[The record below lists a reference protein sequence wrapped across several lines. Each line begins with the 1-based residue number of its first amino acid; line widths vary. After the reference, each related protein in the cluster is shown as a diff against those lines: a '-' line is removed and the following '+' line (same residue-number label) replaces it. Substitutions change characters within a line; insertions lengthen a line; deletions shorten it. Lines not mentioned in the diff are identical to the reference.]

1 MRQKLKRVTSF
12 VLAVTLCV
20 TLNINPIAGLISEI
34 LRTKFVH
41 KLGVI
46 GDNIVYVLSNTE
58 LRNVDV
64 VFADEEGPTDVE
76 VVNTPTVNIGTAN
89 GIIDAINS
97 LADTNSNNHAA
108 TQQHID
114 ASAENIVAGIDI
126 MNRALNK
133 TINDCTDRIIKQMIE
148 DTDRI
153 VEAIRA
159 AQHEYKVCYL
169 YSINNQNDQMLW
181 RPTLEELPGA
191 DVLPYI
197 TTGYSNVYS
206 GFWNTGIDNTTNRG
220 VNQAAFG
227 IQDITRSNNSVSR
240 ALEVLG
246 YDAIIRQEGYYG
258 AAGSNKGTYVQVLMP
273 DGDITWGDAVQVIYK
288 ALGQYQ
294 YSYSY
299 FTTSADIQPETS
311 PLSQN
316 LSNITTFDS
325 SEGAYYLFV
334 SRSDRLKGASL
345 TQLDNVYWE
354 KAQSDG
360 FVLKDNYSKNIT
372 WVDFIQL
379 CENMM
384 YAYGEPVIND
394 TEINA
399 LLQVYG
405 AEYPIQ
411 LGRDIAD
418 SWAYLKARGI
428 LNIDNID
435 WSSCVTRDELLDVC
449 MRIQDNDS
457 RTDYKNIQLTM
468 DINNAMQ
475 ADGYYPC
482 QNVSYST
489 DKFSVSTTLDYAS
502 ADYYDYFVLVSSQ
515 TLGTYTDLGGVHN
528 ISPCFVTYDGKD
540 SNAIKIVEAGTNNI
554 ISGSN
559 VLGKASD
566 PDGNVYYH
574 FRVPSSYTGTI
585 RIDSNNESDFPK
597 YIDIDASNSGGGVYT
612 SFSKDNYCSG
622 KNGDS
627 DISETGLM
635 VTLEGH
641 RTFGNM
647 NGNSSFWKT
656 CVDYVRHGGTNPK
669 TIALNPNASLRE
681 YLAFEWN
688 KWTTPMEVEAA
699 KVSMADDSSYMSI
712 SIDSETEVKA
722 SNGNHRASDMETD
735 FKANSISRLLNSTA
749 SVLHD
754 SNWNTLLTG
763 CANKEQYK
771 RAIISMFDVL
781 EGTIDI
787 TDLSPT
793 VKAAFE
799 SGNKITGVPYG
810 TTFASILYGD
820 MTTANRLINASM
832 FHGDSSRL
840 TFLKDT
846 YATQDFSKKLTKDK
860 FFSGRDSFKSRT
872 LAQCDSLYNII
883 KNGKLRRV
891 DCKPEFNSTMQT
903 IGKVEYK
910 LYADDYDI
918 VKSALGKI
926 ASLTEDGEQPLD
938 SPIQQG
944 NVDAQQATIDQNQ
957 STVSTDIL
965 AMNVSNSMIMNRMLT
980 DNILIPWK
988 DLLACGVV
996 QDTFGDMMPT
1006 PKDDGIYYLQTVQG
1020 IVKVNPT
1027 YYSILIGTTYYN
1039 LRNSSGQGPRLVY
1052 IDDEDVYFDYRC
1064 IMGIATTDINNDEE
1078 ILQEVTKTDNCLGV
1092 GKSTVYTFNRNGID
1106 NSIMQTED
1114 LNLYNWPNLPNSTS
1128 SLSVDSFT
1136 VRGIKNTDY
1145 DGASLSINSGAGE
1158 FTYWGGT
1165 QDSGIV
1171 RVPLSTF
1178 FPTANWITVI
1188 KASDDVEDDGKIIHA
1203 GLFVWYPRA
1212 GLRDPSFGT
1221 LVGPDD
1227 GVNAFAKNGDTT
1239 YSQLTELLQGLDKN
1253 DYDPSSNW
1261 YDAMTYDA
1269 MVNLYSLSGGG
1280 SFINEN
1286 FTVRYFD
1293 ITGNSMVESRNSYME
1308 KISAYDSIND
1318 KLDGNQM
1325 GSIYWMEGVGF
1336 VYNVPSID
1344 KFSFDQYVVGAFP
1357 LPLVYAKA
1365 GTIAGLNHDSIL
1377 SINPDY
1383 YGEVM
1388 TNPASS
1394 SYSSGYGYA
1403 MGTLGA
1409 YDALSLNNGKAGCV
1423 SDWTV
1428 GLNVSSGQ
1436 IISNRRVTDIENIK
1450 YAPSGVYAWFG
1461 GSQVPSITEKRLT
1474 QQVLSA
1480 NNVYLG
1486 TQRLYFADNK
1496 TGTTDKFYYRANK
1509 LTDPI
1514 TFTAI
1519 EPKFYLVYQGNQ
1531 DHRDCYVSL
1540 GCNLKFVD
1548 IENISSS
1555 GVQEWDNTDVFD
1567 WLSKLKITHLLNTL
1581 DSWASWVI
1589 LFVFYVCPIIGW
1601 ALTTILFGLSF
1612 CGGNQTAVKIADK
1625 FFDPVRALT
1634 LGYKNIE
1641 TIRWQDTWVAVFLLY
1656 IAEALILNGNI
1667 IKLLSWVNTFFLT
1680 AKDLFFSVF

>member
-12 VLAVTLCV
+12 ILAVTLCV

-34 LRTKFVH
+34 LRTEFVH
-41 KLGVI
+41 KLGII
-46 GDNIVYVLSNTE
+46 GDNIVYVLSNVE
-58 LRNVDV
+58 LRNADV
-64 VFADEEGPTDVE
+64 VFADEEGPVDVE

-133 TINDCTDRIIKQMIE
+133 TINDCTDKIIKQMIE

-153 VEAIRA
+153 VAAIQA

-299 FTTSADIQPETS
+299 FTTAADIQPETS

-360 FVLKDNYSKNIT
+360 FVLKDNYAKNIT

-379 CENMM
+379 CEDMM

-405 AEYPIQ
+405 LEYPIQ

-418 SWAYLKARGI
+418 SWAYLKARGV
-428 LNIDNID
+428 LSYDNIN

-449 MRIQDNDS
+449 MRIQDKGS

-468 DINNAMQ
+468 DINDAMK

-482 QNVSYST
+482 KNVSYST
-489 DKFSVSTTLDYAS
+489 DKFSVSTTLDYGNS
-502 ADYYDYFVLVSSQ
+502 DYYDYFILVSSQ
-515 TLGTYTDLGGVHN
+515 SLGTYTDSNGVHN

-540 SNAIKIVEAGTNNI
+540 SNAIKVVDAGTNGI
-554 ISGSN
+554 ISNSK
-559 VLGKASD
+559 VFGKVSD

-574 FRVPSSYTGTI
+574 FRVPNNFNGTI

-597 YIDIDASNSGGGVYT
+597 YIDIDLANSGGGIYT

-622 KNGDS
+622 INGDS
-627 DISETGLM
+627 DVSETGLM
-635 VTLEGH
+635 ITSDGH
-641 RTFGNM
+641 RLFGDM
-647 NGNSSFWKT
+647 KGNHNFWKQA
-656 CVDYVRHGGTNPK
+656 VDYQRHGGANPK
-669 TIALNPNASLRE
+669 TLVLNPNPSIRE

-688 KWTTPMEVEAA
+688 KWTTPMEVKAA
-699 KVSMADDSSYMSI
+699 TVKIDSDNSRMTI
-712 SIDSETEVKA
+712 SIENTTKGLDNLVET
-722 SNGNHRASDMETD
+722 SFS
-735 FKANSISRLLNSTA
+735 ANSISRALNNTATVLSSPAWST
-749 SVLHD
+749 LIEF
-754 SNWNTLLTG
+754 
-763 CANKEQYK
+763 CPNKEKFQDNVEE
-771 RAIISMFDVL
+771 MFDVMQ
-781 EGTIDI
+781 GTMDVD
-787 TDLSPT
+787 DLSPYA
-793 VKAAFE
+793 KAAFTY
-799 SGNKITGVPYG
+799 GGLVQGMPYG
-810 TTFASILYGD
+810 KSFAALIFGD
-820 MTTANRLINASM
+820 MTKENGLLNPSDLKGQTRDTFIN
-832 FHGDSSRL
+832 
-840 TFLKDT
+840 DT
-846 YATQDFSKKLTKDK
+846 YKTHNLTSSQAKSTWFTGVNSYKSKMLV
-860 FFSGRDSFKSRT
+860 
-872 LAQCDSLYNII
+872 QCDLIYNLVKNAKVSKVTCSLTLGGNTNVVDHVVYN
-883 KNGKLRRV
+883 V
-891 DCKPEFNSTMQT
+891 
-903 IGKVEYK
+903 V
-910 LYADDYDI
+910 ADDYTL
-918 VKSALGKI
+918 VSEALGEV
-926 ASLTEDGEQPLD
+926 AVLTEDGQQPLD

-944 NVDAQQATIDQNQ
+944 NTDAQQASLEQALGT
-957 STVSTDIL
+957 TSTDVL
-965 AMNVSNSMIMNRMLT
+965 TMNVSNSMIMNRMLT

-988 DLLACGVV
+988 DLKACGIV
-996 QDTFGDMMPT
+996 QDTFGGMQPL
-1006 PKDDGIYYLQTVQG
+1006 PKDDGIYYLQTIQG

-1052 IDDEDVYFDYRC
+1052 IDDNGEVYFDYRC
-1064 IMGIATTDINNDEE
+1064 IMGISTTDINDANVLE
-1078 ILQEVTKTDNCLGV
+1078 EVTESSQCLGV
-1092 GKSTVYTFNRNGID
+1092 GTSTVYTFNRSGV
-1106 NSIMQTED
+1106 SSSMMETED
-1114 LNLYNWPNLPNSTS
+1114 FNLYNWPNLPNSTS

-1136 VRGIKNTDY
+1136 VRGIKNTVL
-1145 DGASLSINSGAGE
+1145 DGMSVSINSGASE
-1158 FTYWGGT
+1158 FTYWDGR
-1165 QDSGIV
+1165 QDSGIL
-1171 RVPLSTF
+1171 RVPLSSF

-1188 KASDDVEDDGKIIHA
+1188 KATDEVEDDGKNIHA

-1212 GLRDPSFGT
+1212 GFRDPSFGMPS
-1221 LVGPDD
+1221 PDD
-1227 GVNAFAKNGDTT
+1227 GVSAFPKNGDST
-1239 YSQLTELLQGLDKN
+1239 YSQLTELLQGLDAN
-1253 DYDPSSNW
+1253 DYDPTSNW

-1293 ITGNSMVESRNSYME
+1293 ITSSSIVQSRNVYME
-1308 KISAYDSIND
+1308 KYSAYNGTND
-1318 KLDGNQM
+1318 VFDGNQM
-1325 GSIYWMEGVGF
+1325 CSVYWMEGVGF
-1336 VYNVPSID
+1336 VYNVPSIER
-1344 KFSFDQYVVGAFP
+1344 FSFDQYALGSFP
-1357 LPLVYAKA
+1357 LPLVFAKK
-1365 GTIAGLNHDSIL
+1365 GSISGLTHDAIL
-1377 SINPDY
+1377 SVNPDY
-1383 YGEVM
+1383 YGSIVVDP
-1388 TNPASS
+1388 TNRNNKVN
-1394 SYSSGYGYA
+1394 GYGYA
-1403 MGTLGA
+1403 IGTKGT
-1409 YDALSLNNGKAGCV
+1409 YDAMNINNGEGGLIGDWR
-1423 SDWTV
+1423 SDDVTDTD
-1428 GLNVSSGQ
+1428 SAMKMKM
-1436 IISNRRVTDIENIK
+1436 TDIENIK

-1474 QQVLSA
+1474 QQVITA

-1486 TQRLYFADNK
+1486 TQRLYFAENK

-1514 TFTAI
+1514 TLTAVD
-1519 EPKFYLVYQGNQ
+1519 PKFYLVYQGYQ
-1531 DHRDCYVSL
+1531 DHRDCYISL
-1540 GCNLKFVD
+1540 GCDLKFVD
-1548 IENISSS
+1548 IENISES
-1555 GVQEWDNTDVFD
+1555 GVKEWDNTDVFD

-1601 ALTTILFGLSF
+1601 ILSTVLFGLSF
-1612 CGGNQTAVKIADK
+1612 LGGNQVVVRICNK
-1625 FFDPVRALT
+1625 FFDPVRVLT
-1634 LGYKNIE
+1634 LGYKNME
-1641 TIRWQDTWVAVFLLY
+1641 TIRWQDTWVAVFLTY

-1667 IKLLSWVNTFFLT
+1667 IKLLSWVNNFFLT
-1680 AKDLFFSVF
+1680 AKDLLFSVF